1 VPAVLRSVDPGYV
14 RCVMGDEDMSTENAK
29 ESPDGVP
36 PEHGQLADRL
46 ERAIEEPEIRQDFH
60 LRLDVEGG
68 HAGERYEFRFR
79 ASGTGDAEV
88 SLVDN
93 LRGRRDE
100 AKAAKLTQRDIS
112 GLLGSLD
119 VSTLLG
125 ASRLRPRIP
134 PGSVVGRLDVS
145 DGRQNISILF
155 MADPGQA
162 ESAGYRMPPGL
173 AETLERLYELGA
185 KHLGTKDVRP

>member
-1 VPAVLRSVDPGYV
+1 
-14 RCVMGDEDMSTENAK
+14 MSDENAK
-29 ESPDGVP
+29 AFPQGPPPDP
-36 PEHGQLADRL
+36 GQLAERF
-46 ERAIEEPEIRQDFH
+46 ERALKEPEVRREFH
-60 LRLDVEGG
+60 VSLNVEGG

-100 AKAAKLTQRDIS
+100 AKIVQLTQRDIS
-112 GLLGSLD
+112 GLLRALD
-119 VSTLLG
+119 VRTLLQ
-125 ASRLRPRIP
+125 ASRMQPRIP
-134 PGSVVGRLDVS
+134 PGSVVGRLEVS
-145 DGRQNISILF
+145 DGRQEISVLF

-173 AETLERLYELGA
+173 AETLERLYDLGA
-185 KHLGTKDVRP
+185 KHLGAKDVRP